1 MTRCRGKPLSVLLM
15 ATFIIALCV
24 PAYATLVPN
33 GSFESASVDPGGGF
47 ITLGSGSTAITGWT
61 VTGHSIDYI
70 GGYWQASDG
79 DRSIDLSGSGLG
91 GIELTTAFETIVGSE
106 YILTFDMAGNPDGP
120 PSVKELVVQV
130 GSVVELF
137 TFDSTGQTR
146 DNMGW
151 EEKSLAFFATDTTTA
166 LIFRS
171 ILDTSGV
178 PPYYGA
184 ALDNV
189 SVDAVPEPSTILL
202 LLSSIVGLTAFGR
215 KFRK

>member
-1 MTRCRGKPLSVLLM
+1 MKKLLVFLMTV
-15 ATFIIALCV
+15 IIAALCV
-24 PAYATLVPN
+24 PAHATLVAN
-33 GSFESASVDPGGGF
+33 GSFENASVDPGGGF
-47 ITLGSGSTAITGWT
+47 ITLGTGSTAITGWT

-79 DRSIDLSGSGLG
+79 VRSVDLSGSGLG
-91 GIELTTAFETIVGSE
+91 GIELSTDIATIVGAE

-120 PSVKELVVQV
+120 PSVKELEVQV
-130 GSVVELF
+130 GSTTELF

-146 DNMGW
+146 SDMGW
-151 EEKSLAFFATDTTTA
+151 EEKSLSFIAIDTTTA
-166 LIFRS
+166 LTFRS
-171 ILDTSGV
+171 ILDISGV

-189 SVDAVPEPSTILL
+189 RVDNVPEPATILL
-202 LLSSIVGLTAFGR
+202 LGTGLIGLAGLRR